1 MIKNDSVIYITS
13 HGVCFLIRL
22 ISLFL
27 WALQG
32 IFALRVT
39 ESVSNDF
46 TLTRLKKD
54 TILSYIS
61 SIIELMY
68 DKIVSF

>member
-1 MIKNDSVIYITS
+1 MIKNDSVIYIAS

-46 TLTRLKKD
+46 TLTRLKKIRFYH
-54 TILSYIS
+54 TLAQLSFLSYR
-61 SIIELMY
+61 E
-68 DKIVSF
+68 

>member
-46 TLTRLKKD
+46 TLQG
-54 TILSYIS
+54 
-61 SIIELMY
+61 
-68 DKIVSF
+68 

>member
-1 MIKNDSVIYITS
+1 MIKNYSVIYITS

-22 ISLFL
+22 ISVKFL

-32 IFALRVT
+32 IFALIMRVT

-46 TLTRLKKD
+46 TLTRLKKIQFYH
-54 TILSYIS
+54 TLPQLSFLSYK
-61 SIIELMY
+61 E
-68 DKIVSF
+68 